1 MSTGG
6 IQINHD
12 YVKLANLIHA
22 CKNMHENGQLSAI
35 TYICTYSIE
44 LGFFSCIVYST
55 YYIVYLYYITLHS
68 SIVRVRCPKVPCTPQ
83 QLVHS

>member
-35 TYICTYSIE
+35 IYYVLTYICTYSIE

-55 YYIVYLYYITLHS
+55 Y
-68 SIVRVRCPKVPCTPQ
+68 
-83 QLVHS
+83 